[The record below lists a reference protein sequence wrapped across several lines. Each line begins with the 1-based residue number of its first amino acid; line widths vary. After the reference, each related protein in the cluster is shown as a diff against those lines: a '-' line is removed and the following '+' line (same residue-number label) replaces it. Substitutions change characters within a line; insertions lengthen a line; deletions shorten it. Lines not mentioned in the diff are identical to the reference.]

1 MPITINGNGTVTGI
15 SAGGLPSGSLTL
27 TGSDL
32 PTGSIIQTVHFE
44 TTTGVEITDTTWT
57 DTNLTANITPS
68 SASHKILVLVSQY
81 LTTHRNTNT
90 AYGGL
95 KLLRDTT
102 DISHDY
108 YAAFGIRADGD
119 NDRWW
124 RGYVS
129 FNILDSPN
137 TTSQITYK
145 TQARDH
151 LGSDGAEIKPNDD
164 SMQSTLTLLE
174 VRA

>member
-1 MPITINGNGTVTGI
+1 M
-15 SAGGLPSGSLTL
+15 
-27 TGSDL
+27 
-32 PTGSIIQTVHFE
+32 
-44 TTTGVEITDTTWT
+44 
-57 DTNLTANITPS
+57 
-68 SASHKILVLVSQY
+68 
-81 LTTHRNTNT
+81 
-90 AYGGL
+90 
-95 KLLRDTT
+95 RDST

-108 YAAFGIRADGD
+108 QAAFGIRADGN

-151 LGSDGAEIKPNDD
+151 LGADGAEIKPNDD

-174 VRA
+174 VKA

>member
-32 PTGSIIQTVHFE
+32 PTGSIIQTKQFS
-44 TTTGVEITDTTWT
+44 TTTSLEITSTTWT
-57 DTNLTANITPS
+57 DTNLTVDITPS
-68 SASHKILVLVSQY
+68 AASHKILVLVSQY
-81 LTTHRNTNT
+81 YTTHRNTNT

-119 NDRWW
+119 NNRWW
-124 RGYVS
+124 KGYVS

-137 TTSQITYK
+137 TTSSVTYK

-151 LGSDGAEIKPNDD
+151 SGNDGPEIKPQDD
-164 SMQSTLTLLE
+164 SMVSTITVLE
-174 VRA
+174 VKA